1 MIIGLTGGIASGK
14 STVSNIF
21 RELGVKIVDADI
33 VAKNISKQEESIKK
47 IIEIFGKDI
56 VDENGK
62 VIREKL
68 REKAFK
74 NRELLQELN
83 RIIHPQVIEYFKKV
97 KTQTSEEELVIFDIP
112 LLYEAGMEYLCDQV
126 IVVGL
131 DRKKQIERV
140 ISRDGSSEELAKKI
154 IENQFSLEKK
164 MEKADIII
172 MNDGTLEELEDK
184 VKKVYIN
191 LKRGN

>member
-1 MIIGLTGGIASGK
+1 MSLADKSSIAYYLFLNSIG
-14 STVSNIF
+14 
-21 RELGVKIVDADI
+21 
-33 VAKNISKQEESIKK
+33 
-47 IIEIFGKDI
+47 
-56 VDENGK
+56 
-62 VIREKL
+62 
-68 REKAFK
+68 
-74 NRELLQELN
+74 
-83 RIIHPQVIEYFKKV
+83 IEY
-97 KTQTSEEELVIFDIP
+97 
-112 LLYEAGMEYLCDQV
+112 LYDQV